1 MAEREERNEDILRR
15 YEDFRGKLERFRR
28 NFEVSRRNCLASRD
42 RLEEDYRVSRLDDE
56 TRIMKNQMALWEAR
70 MYLDAQGSLADPDGS
85 VRDEILRR
93 QIEIYGERFD
103 SEKARATQFAARI
116 G

>member
-1 MAEREERNEDILRR
+1 MRR

-42 RLEEDYRVSRLDDE
+42 RLEEDYRVSRFDHE
-56 TRIMKNQMALWEAR
+56 KRFVENEMALWEAR

-93 QIEIYGERFD
+93 KHVLDGERMEF
-103 SEKARATQFAARI
+103 EEAHTTTI
-116 G
+116 